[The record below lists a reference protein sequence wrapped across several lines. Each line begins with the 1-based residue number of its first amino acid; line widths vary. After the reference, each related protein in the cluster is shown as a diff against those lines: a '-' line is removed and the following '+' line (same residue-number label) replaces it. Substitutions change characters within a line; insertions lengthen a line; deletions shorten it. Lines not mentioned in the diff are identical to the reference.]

1 MDKNTAASPASVAQT
16 ISLLTEISR
25 LDTLHRDLYF
35 RRAHEL
41 MESIL
46 SPSAYA
52 RMKEGLASIEWL
64 EKQLRSAIERGD
76 WSRSLELTARIRGIQ
91 GGAAASAE
99 WMKYAEALYDGAA
112 DIPIDPFSPGFHVFA
127 GCSAQKLQEWQDRAI
142 SILSTLRRAD
152 DSKTDYYARRHS
164 DFEALSIAVAA
175 DLPEQN
181 AAKANTGQLQRE
193 VLEALDQGNL
203 SQLDQVVIKLM
214 EKSVAKKAEQESKA
228 EPESTEVKP
237 AEIAELGDDL
247 RYSFSEATLDAAS
260 RLGLAPVRT
269 ESRRHLAYLIPYSWQ
284 PSFLRDEIRLRSK
297 EQVARLTYPSGTAD
311 QMKETIE
318 FYLLNPLITSGGTR
332 YLVPLVVE
340 DLLIEDFTEPEPK
353 QEMGWSELLSALGLE
368 SRWGLSRIDIEN
380 VLLQRGP
387 RILEEELKLDPEA
400 FRLVVIPPDIFTH
413 FAPERGWGQKEMW
426 NHFDGYRVRE
436 GGKLWALAGGDKRFG
451 GPYDLVSFNPAF
463 TRDTLLTRF
472 AVVQRKRMKTWHR
485 K

>member
-1 MDKNTAASPASVAQT
+1 MNKNTAATPTSAAQT
-16 ISLLTEISR
+16 ISLLLEISR
-25 LDTLHRDLYF
+25 LDTLYRDLYF
-35 RRAHEL
+35 RRAHQLIEPL
-41 MESIL
+41 L
-46 SPSAYA
+46 SQSAYA
-52 RMKEGLASIEWL
+52 RIKQGLTSIVLVER
-64 EKQLRSAIERGD
+64 QLRGAVERGE
-76 WSRSLELTARIRGIQ
+76 WSRARELTERIRGIH
-91 GGAAASAE
+91 GAAAASAE

-142 SILSTLRRAD
+142 AILSTLRRTD
-152 DSKTDYYARRHS
+152 DLKKDFYAGRES
-164 DFEALSIAVAA
+164 DFEALSIAAPA
-175 DLPEQN
+175 DLPKEN
-181 AAKANTGQLQRE
+181 AAKANTGQLKLE
-193 VLEALDQGNL
+193 ALEALDQGNL

-214 EKSVAKKAEQESKA
+214 EKSAAKKAEQ
-228 EPESTEVKP
+228 ESTEVKP
-237 AEIAELGDDL
+237 AETTELGDDL
-247 RYSFSEATLDAAS
+247 RYSFSEATLAAAS

-297 EQVARLTYPSGTAD
+297 EQVARLTYPSGTVD

-353 QEMGWSELLSALGLE
+353 QEMPSSELLRALGLE

-380 VLLQRGP
+380 VLLQHGP

-413 FAPERGWGQKEMW
+413 FGPESGWGQKEMW

-451 GPYDLVSFNPAF
+451 GPHNLLSFNPAL